1 MTFIHW
7 WYGWDKALEEIE
19 ELLELALLGRANLL
33 LIKSFITMSM
43 FTLNGILVIIEFKKV
58 TEGERKYLFA
68 TSLIVVTMQDGDK
81 RERSDNIMILYS
93 SLLLN

>member
-1 MTFIHW
+1 
-7 WYGWDKALEEIE
+7 
-19 ELLELALLGRANLL
+19 
-33 LIKSFITMSM
+33 M